1 MLNTKTMNLN
11 LVRTFVIVGQSK
23 DLKEAA
29 TKLDI
34 DPSNVSRN
42 IKSLES
48 IMGTKLI
55 NRNSKNYIELTEN
68 GKELFEGYE
77 KAYNL
82 LFITEK
88 TYLQNKTL
96 NTGKITIGVSTD
108 DELNLLS
115 DKIKNFK
122 KIYPNVVFKT
132 LNLPTKELF
141 EKLSQYYLDFVI
153 DERIENLKKSDE
165 IKLVNIFNEDYC
177 IAYNPTYFDFKLENI
192 EQLKDQPIIVPST
205 SKKERNMFDELLEE
219 KNIEANVSLEISNYN
234 IAKDYVE
241 SGLGFGLLPKRLVNN
256 TNLEYLDINIEKT
269 ITISYVEENLSPSAK
284 MFLREFQVK

>member
-29 TKLDI
+29 SKLDI

-108 DELNLLS
+108 DELNLLN
-115 DKIKNFK
+115 DKIKEFK
-122 KIYPNVVFKT
+122 KKYPNVVFKT
-132 LNLPTKELF
+132 LNLPTKDLF

-153 DERIENLKKSDE
+153 DEPIENLKKSDE

-177 IAYNPTYFDFKLENI
+177 IAYNPTYFNFKLETI
-192 EQLKDQPIIVPST
+192 EQLKEQPIIVPST
-205 SKKERNMFDELLEE
+205 SKKERSMFDELLEE
-219 KNIEANVSLEISNYN
+219 KNIEVNVSLEISNYN

-256 TNLEYLDINIEKT
+256 TNLESLDINITKP

-284 MFLREFQVK
+284 QFLSEFK

>member
-29 TKLDI
+29 SKLDI

-108 DELNLLS
+108 DELNLLN

-122 KIYPNVVFKT
+122 KTYPNVVFKT
-132 LNLPTKELF
+132 INLPTNDLF

-153 DERIENLKKSDE
+153 DEPIENLKKSDE
-165 IKLVNIFNEDYC
+165 IKMSNILNEDYC
-177 IAYNPTYFDFKLENI
+177 IAYNPTFYNLKLDNLEKLK
-192 EQLKDQPIIVPST
+192 EQPLILPSS
-205 SKKERNMFDELLEE
+205 SKKERVLFEELLE
-219 KNIEANVSLEISNYN
+219 KNNIEANVSLEISNYN
-234 IAKDYVE
+234 SAKDYVE
-241 SGLGFGLLPKRLVNN
+241 SGLGFALLPKRLVIN
-256 TNLEYLDINIEKT
+256 TDLECFDIKITKP
-269 ITISYVEENLSPSAK
+269 ITISYIEENLSPSAK
-284 MFLREFQVK
+284 MFLEEFK

>member
-29 TKLDI
+29 SKLDI
-34 DPSNVSRN
+34 DPTNVSRN

-108 DELNLLS
+108 DELNLLN
-115 DKIKNFK
+115 DKIKEFK
-122 KIYPNVVFKT
+122 KKYPNVVFKT
-132 LNLPTKELF
+132 LNLPTKDLF

-153 DERIENLKKSDE
+153 DEPIENLRKSDE

-177 IAYNPTYFDFKLENI
+177 IAYNPTYFDFKLESV
-192 EQLKDQPIIVPST
+192 EQLKEQPMIVPST
-205 SKKERNMFDELLEE
+205 SKKERSMFDELLE
-219 KNIEANVSLEISNYN
+219 KNNIEVNVSLEISNYN

-256 TNLEYLDINIEKT
+256 TNLESLDINITKP

-284 MFLREFQVK
+284 MFLEEFK

>member
-29 TKLDI
+29 SKLDI

-108 DELNLLS
+108 DELNLLN
-115 DKIKNFK
+115 DKIKGFK
-122 KIYPNVVFKT
+122 KKYPNVVFKT
-132 LNLPTKELF
+132 INLPTKDLF
-141 EKLSQYYLDFVI
+141 EKLSQYYFDFVI
-153 DERIENLKKSDE
+153 DEPIENLKKSDE

-177 IAYNPTYFDFKLENI
+177 IAYNPTYFNFKLETI
-192 EQLKDQPIIVPST
+192 EQLKEQPIIVPST
-205 SKKERNMFDELLEE
+205 SKKERSMFDELLEE
-219 KNIEANVSLEISNYN
+219 KNIEVNVSLEISNYN

-256 TNLEYLDINIEKT
+256 TNLESLDINITKP

-284 MFLREFQVK
+284 QFLSEFK

>member
-11 LVRTFVIVGQSK
+11 LIRTFVIVGQSK

-29 TKLDI
+29 SKLDI
-34 DPSNVSRN
+34 DPTNVSRN

-108 DELNLLS
+108 DELNLLN
-115 DKIKNFK
+115 DKIKEFK
-122 KIYPNVVFKT
+122 KKYPNVVFKT
-132 LNLPTKELF
+132 LNLPTKDLF

-153 DERIENLKKSDE
+153 DEPIENLRKSDE

-177 IAYNPTYFDFKLENI
+177 IAYNPTYFDFKLESV
-192 EQLKDQPIIVPST
+192 EQLKEQPMIVPST
-205 SKKERNMFDELLEE
+205 SKKERSMFDELLEE
-219 KNIEANVSLEISNYN
+219 NNIKVNISLEISNYN

-256 TNLEYLDINIEKT
+256 TNLESLDINIIKP

-284 MFLREFQVK
+284 QFLSEFK

>member
-29 TKLDI
+29 SKLDI

-108 DELNLLS
+108 DELNLLN
-115 DKIKNFK
+115 DKIKDFK
-122 KIYPNVVFKT
+122 KTYPNVVFKT
-132 LNLPTKELF
+132 LNLPTKDLF

-153 DERIENLKKSDE
+153 DEPIENLKKSDE
-165 IKLVNIFNEDYC
+165 IKLVNIFNEEYC

-192 EQLKDQPIIVPST
+192 EQLNEQPIIVPST
-205 SKKERNMFDELLEE
+205 SKKERSLFDELLEE
-219 KNIEANVSLEISNYN
+219 KNIKVNVSLEISNYN

-256 TNLEYLDINIEKT
+256 TNLEYLDINITKP

-284 MFLREFQVK
+284 MFLEEFK

>member
-29 TKLDI
+29 SKLDI

-108 DELNLLS
+108 DELNLLN
-115 DKIKNFK
+115 DKIKEFK
-122 KIYPNVVFKT
+122 KKYPNVVFKT
-132 LNLPTKELF
+132 LNLPTKDLF

-153 DERIENLKKSDE
+153 DEPIENLKKSDE

-177 IAYNPTYFDFKLENI
+177 IAYNPTYFDFKLENV
-192 EQLKDQPIIVPST
+192 EQLKGQPIIVPST
-205 SKKERNMFDELLEE
+205 SKKERSMFDELLEE
-219 KNIEANVSLEISNYN
+219 NNIEVNVSLEISNYN

-241 SGLGFGLLPKRLVNN
+241 SGLGFGLLPKRLVGN
-256 TNLEYLDINIEKT
+256 TNLESLDINITKP

-284 MFLREFQVK
+284 MFLEEFK

>member
-11 LVRTFVIVGQSK
+11 LIRTFVIVGQSK

-29 TKLDI
+29 SKLDI

-108 DELNLLS
+108 DELNLLN
-115 DKIKNFK
+115 DKIKEFK
-122 KIYPNVVFKT
+122 KKYPNVVFKT
-132 LNLPTKELF
+132 LNLPTKDLF

-153 DERIENLKKSDE
+153 DEPIENLKKSDE
-165 IKLVNIFNEDYC
+165 IKLVNIFDDNFC
-177 IAYNPTYFDFKLENI
+177 IAYNPIYFDFKLESI
-192 EQLKDQPIIVPST
+192 EQLKGQPIIVPSA
-205 SKKERNMFDELLEE
+205 SKKERSMLDELLEE
-219 KNIEANVSLEISNYN
+219 NNIETNISLEISNYN

-241 SGLGFGLLPKRLVNN
+241 SGLGFGLLPKRLVRN
-256 TNLEYLDINIEKT
+256 TNLESLDLNITKP

-284 MFLREFQVK
+284 QFLSEFK

>member
-29 TKLDI
+29 SKLDI

-108 DELNLLS
+108 DELNLLN
-115 DKIKNFK
+115 DKIKEFK
-122 KIYPNVVFKT
+122 KKYPNVVFKT
-132 LNLPTKELF
+132 LNLPTKDLF

-153 DERIENLKKSDE
+153 DEPIENLKKSDE

-177 IAYNPTYFDFKLENI
+177 IAYNPTYFNFKLENI
-192 EQLKDQPIIVPST
+192 EQLKEQPIIVPST
-205 SKKERNMFDELLEE
+205 SKKERSMFDELLE
-219 KNIEANVSLEISNYN
+219 KNNIEVNVSLEISNYN

-241 SGLGFGLLPKRLVNN
+241 SGLGFGLLPKRLVSNSS
-256 TNLEYLDINIEKT
+256 LESLDINITKP

-284 MFLREFQVK
+284 MFLEEFK

>member
-11 LVRTFVIVGQSK
+11 LVRTFVIVGQSR

-29 TKLDI
+29 SKLDI

-115 DKIKNFK
+115 DKVKNFK
-122 KIYPNVVFKT
+122 KKYPNVVFKT

-153 DERIENLKKSDE
+153 DEPIENLKKSDE
-165 IKLVNIFNEDYC
+165 IKLVNIFNEAYC

-192 EQLKDQPIIVPST
+192 EQLKGQPIIVPST
-205 SKKERNMFDELLEE
+205 SKKERSMFDELLEE
-219 KNIEANVSLEISNYN
+219 KNIEVNVSLEISNYN

-241 SGLGFGLLPKRLVNN
+241 SGLGLGLLPKRLVSN
-256 TNLEYLDINIEKT
+256 TNLESLDINITKP

-284 MFLREFQVK
+284 MFLEEFK

>member
-11 LVRTFVIVGQSK
+11 LIRTFVIVGQSK

-29 TKLDI
+29 SKLDI
-34 DPSNVSRN
+34 DPTNVSRN

-108 DELNLLS
+108 DELNLLN
-115 DKIKNFK
+115 DKIKEFK
-122 KIYPNVVFKT
+122 KKYPNVVFKT
-132 LNLPTKELF
+132 LNLPTKDLF

-153 DERIENLKKSDE
+153 DEPIENLRKSDE

-177 IAYNPTYFDFKLENI
+177 IAYNPTYFDFKLESV
-192 EQLKDQPIIVPST
+192 EQLKEQPMIVPST
-205 SKKERNMFDELLEE
+205 SKKERSMFDELLEE
-219 KNIEANVSLEISNYN
+219 KNIEVNVSLEISNYN

-256 TNLEYLDINIEKT
+256 TNLESLDINITKP

-284 MFLREFQVK
+284 QFLSEFK